1 MKKILIISLLLFI
14 ISIGCVS
21 ASDVDSANIEPI
33 GGDINTNFT
42 GNFESLQ
49 SLIDDASEG
58 STINLNNNYTG
69 SGEITIDKALTINGN
84 YNYINALGESTIFK
98 ISADDA
104 VVLNNILF
112 FNGYSEENGGAI
124 NALGPL
130 KLNNCYFENNV
141 AENGGAVYSSDVITI
156 SNCEFNSNSAG
167 RGGAVYLSERGFINN
182 VAEIKNTIFVNNK
195 ASNYG
200 GALYALRNLTITN
213 TDFKDNKVNGSGGA
227 IYTRNG
233 RATYST
239 IYDRGAPAYTVANK
253 LYYQLYI
260 KGNCVFENNVAENEG
275 GAIFVGAND
284 YAIDDD
290 LLGYLN
296 IAKDVSFINN
306 NASNAGAIS
315 IEYCEAFING
325 VDFTNNYAN
334 IDGGAIAATG
344 KSTLIIDKSNFNNNF
359 AEEYGGA

>member
-260 KGNCVFENNVAENEG
+260 KETVFLKTT
-275 GAIFVGAND
+275 
-284 YAIDDD
+284 
-290 LLGYLN
+290 LLKMKVEQYL
-296 IAKDVSFINN
+296 S
-306 NASNAGAIS
+306 
-315 IEYCEAFING
+315 ELM
-325 VDFTNNYAN
+325 TM
-334 IDGGAIAATG
+334 
-344 KSTLIIDKSNFNNNF
+344 L
-359 AEEYGGA
+359 